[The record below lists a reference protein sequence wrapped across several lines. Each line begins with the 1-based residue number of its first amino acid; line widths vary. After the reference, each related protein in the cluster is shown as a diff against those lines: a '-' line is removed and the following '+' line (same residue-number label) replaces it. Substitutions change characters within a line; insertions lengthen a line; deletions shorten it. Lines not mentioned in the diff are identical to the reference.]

1 MSEEKLDATIVLGH
15 AIITAVNA
23 AKALKKHDKRG
34 KQLLE
39 ALLRV
44 KASAWPIIKEEA
56 DKLFKEEEEL
66 DSFYDSKSDWIEGRR

>member
-1 MSEEKLDATIVLGH
+1 MSKKLDATIVLGH
-15 AIITAVNA
+15 AILTAIEA

-44 KASAWPIIKEEA
+44 KANAWPIIQEEA
-56 DKLFKEEEEL
+56 EKLSKEEEEFN
-66 DSFYDSKSDWIEGRR
+66 SFSNSKSDWIEGRR

>member
-1 MSEEKLDATIVLGH
+1 MPEEKIDATIVLGH
-15 AIITAVNA
+15 AIITAVKA
-23 AKALKKHDKRG
+23 AEGLEKHDRRA

-44 KASAWPIIKEEA
+44 KANAWPILKDEA

>member
-44 KASAWPIIKEEA
+44 KANAWPIIQEEA
-56 DKLFKEEEEL
+56 EKLSKEDEEFN
-66 DSFYDSKSDWIEGRR
+66 SFSNSKSDWIEGRR

>member
-1 MSEEKLDATIVLGH
+1 MSKKLDATIVLGH
-15 AIITAVNA
+15 AIITAVDA

-44 KASAWPIIKEEA
+44 KANAWPIIQEEA
-56 DKLFKEEEEL
+56 EKLSKEEEEFN
-66 DSFYDSKSDWIEGRR
+66 SFSNSKSDWIEGRR

>member
-1 MSEEKLDATIVLGH
+1 MSKKLDATIVLGH
-15 AIITAVNA
+15 AILTAIDA

-44 KASAWPIIKEEA
+44 KANAWPIIQEEA
-56 DKLFKEEEEL
+56 EKLSKEEEEFN
-66 DSFYDSKSDWIEGRR
+66 SFSNSKSDWIEGRR

>member
-1 MSEEKLDATIVLGH
+1 MSKKLDATIVLSH
-15 AIITAVNA
+15 AILTAIEA

-44 KASAWPIIKEEA
+44 KANAWPIIQEEA
-56 DKLFKEEEEL
+56 EKLSKEEEEFN
-66 DSFYDSKSDWIEGRR
+66 SFSNSKSDWIEGRR